1 MWQFGCLLY
10 VLCTGFSLFTVDN
23 QENVR
28 PEELHKIAAWDDEE
42 KAHKMASIGKGWPR
56 RLISSLLSRDP
67 QQRPRSWDYV
77 LKQLGVQKS
86 SRKAVNTRACSVY
99 HLTDVLRPAC
109 DAELEKRLAGI
120 GEPLEGM
127 LCVEDGKIWCQLCQ
141 LLEPEILVC
150 RHMVNGYTKGA
161 CMHHMSSYTDA
172 LDLDGKGPDHVGD
185 ADVLLSYSW

>member
-1 MWQFGCLLY
+1 VPSNTFAALFICPHTDAPHWWQMWQFGCLLY

-28 PEELHKIAAWDDEE
+28 PEELHKIAAWDDDE

-127 LCVEDGKIWCQLCQ
+127 DCVEDGKIWCQLCQ

-150 RHMVNGYTKGA
+150 VGIWSMVTQK
-161 CMHHMSSYTDA
+161 A
-172 LDLDGKGPDHVGD
+172 LVSLT
-185 ADVLLSYSW
+185 